1 MDIEVLEINKT
12 TFKYFGEVLVPSDES
27 IPEVFED
34 DIFKFYVTF
43 KEQANSWLIGHLE
56 HHGKK
61 DHKLECHPNTSEVFV
76 PLSGDAVILL
86 SVNPQENIFAFRLD
100 KPIVLSKGIWHGVI
114 SLTDSSKM
122 LIVESADVL
131 DEYYDLD
138 EPIDDKNLK

>member
-1 MDIEVLEINKT
+1 MDIKVLEINKT
-12 TFKYFGEVLVPSDES
+12 NFKYFGEVLVPSDES

-43 KEQANSWLIGHLE
+43 KEQANSWQIGYLDQI
-56 HHGKK
+56 GKK
-61 DHKLECHPNTSEVFV
+61 VDKLECHPNTSEVFV

-114 SLTDSSKM
+114 SLTDRSKM

-131 DEYYDLD
+131 DEYYDLN
-138 EPIDDKNLK
+138 EPIDDRNLK

>member
-43 KEQANSWLIGHLE
+43 KEQANSWQIGYLDQI
-56 HHGKK
+56 GKK
-61 DHKLECHPNTSEVFV
+61 VDKLECHPNTSEVFV

>member
-1 MDIEVLEINKT
+1 MDIKVLEINKT
-12 TFKYFGEVLVPSDES
+12 NFKYFGEVLVPSDES

-43 KEQANSWLIGHLE
+43 KEQANSWQIGYLDQI
-56 HHGKK
+56 GKK
-61 DHKLECHPNTSEVFV
+61 VDKLECHPNTSEVFV